1 MASIRSILPL
11 LLLAGLS
18 ARARAPQE
26 PPARN
31 PAPDESWA
39 MPGQEPAAT
48 SASGDA
54 SEDLGWSG
62 FPGATVVPEGEAARA
77 LPRLPEVPP
86 LSVVEGSARVHAEPP
101 PRPEPAGPPVV
112 PNRVSLLGAHTV
124 GAGGVAAGV
133 SLGFPVVSA
142 RVAVGVASRV
152 DVLAGFDTL
161 YGTMNELRLG
171 GRWKV
176 LDGGARWSLGLVVE
190 GSRAFFLRSA
200 SVEDK
205 GARYLSGRRNWNVM
219 PGLVGSFQI
228 HGARAPRLFL
238 DARYLVSFDT
248 EPLQRTPL
256 GGLPPDLVAAS
267 AWPVRLGAEIP
278 MSEKTSYSL
287 SLGGDFRG
295 GAEDAAFMPVVSV
308 GIVTGL

>member
-1 MASIRSILPL
+1 MAPLRSLLPL
-11 LLLAGLS
+11 TLLAGLS
-18 ARARAPQE
+18 ARAQVPVE

-31 PAPDESWA
+31 PTPDESWA
-39 MPGQEPAAT
+39 TPAQVESSSGQGARDEQ
-48 SASGDA
+48 
-54 SEDLGWSG
+54 GWNT
-62 FPGATVVPEGEAARA
+62 FPGATAVPEGEAAA
-77 LPRLPEVPP
+77 GLPRLPEVPP
-86 LSVVEGSARVHAEPP
+86 MTVVDNPPGARESRL
-101 PRPEPAGPPVV
+101 RPVEPAGPPAV
-112 PNRVSLLGAHTV
+112 PNRVSLLGARTV
-124 GAGGVAAGV
+124 GAGRVAAGV

-142 RVAVGVASRV
+142 RVAVGVLPRL

-171 GRWKV
+171 GRWVV
-176 LDGGARWSLGLVVE
+176 LEGGARWSVGVVAE

-219 PGLVGSFQI
+219 PGLVASFQVQ
-228 HGARAPRLFL
+228 GARTPRFFL

-256 GGLPPDLVAAS
+256 GGLPPNLVTTS
-267 AWPVRLGAEIP
+267 SWPVRVGAEVP
-278 MSEKTSYSL
+278 LSEKTSYSV
-287 SLGGDFRG
+287 SLGGDVRSG
-295 GAEDAAFMPVVSV
+295 TEDAAFMPVVSV